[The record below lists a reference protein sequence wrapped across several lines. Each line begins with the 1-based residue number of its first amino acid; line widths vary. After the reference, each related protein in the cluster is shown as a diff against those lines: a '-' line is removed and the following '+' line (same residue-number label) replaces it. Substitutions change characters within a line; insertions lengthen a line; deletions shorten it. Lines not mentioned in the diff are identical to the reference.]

1 MEEFLVTDF
10 LINGSTATD
19 DLQMFDAKDFTME
32 NDYMGLDSTHSS
44 SEVHSASSPFD
55 EDLQMGDAQEWASTL
70 TPQVVRPPSPSRVLA
85 VQTQVN
91 EIVKVK
97 EEDSSPS
104 EPEPKNKKRRRDS
117 DEDVSDAIPEGLAA
131 VFLKREQ
138 LLTISSVEHEA
149 FVQRIANFRDLSDA
163 ELKEV
168 KRQRRLIKN
177 REYAQTSRQK
187 KKVNMGHV
195 KEQVNSLESENDDLK
210 LEVTRMRSRIME
222 LELENASLRVQLS
235 KEQTSSSD
243 DSTDA
248 VVDFDVPTASRTS
261 QFSRSPFSLRPTMAV
276 SVLFVFLFAF
286 GFLFNSPLFNAAFSS
301 SQPLPGSRNIAFHT
315 GRTIFTV
322 EPTSQVSYDP
332 SFSDPNAMHSESSES
347 FTNVSN
353 DLLDACFDAVN
364 NTC

>member
-10 LINGSTATD
+10 LINGSTNVD
-19 DLQMFDAKDFTME
+19 DLQMFDTDFNME
-32 NDYMGLDSTHSS
+32 NDYMGLDTTHSS

-55 EDLQMGDAQEWASTL
+55 EDHQMNDAPEWAST
-70 TPQVVRPPSPSRVLA
+70 TIAPQVVRPPSPNRVLA
-85 VQTQVN
+85 VQTHVN

-97 EEDSSPS
+97 EETVSAQAT
-104 EPEPKNKKRRRDS
+104 EPNNKKRRRDS

-131 VFLKREQ
+131 VFLKRDQ
-138 LLTISSVEHEA
+138 LLTISSAEHEA
-149 FVQRIANFRDLSDA
+149 FVQRIANFRDLSDM

-210 LEVTRMRSRIME
+210 AEVAKMRSRIME

-235 KEQTSSSD
+235 SKEQTSD
-243 DSTDA
+243 DSSDA
-248 VVDFDVPTASRTS
+248 VVDFDIPATQTKAGP
-261 QFSRSPFSLRPTMAV
+261 FGRSPFSLRPTMAV

-286 GFLFNSPLFNAAFSS
+286 GFLFNSPIFNAFT
-301 SQPLPGSRNIAFHT
+301 SQNLPGPRQTIAPYRT
-315 GRTIFTV
+315 GRTIFTA
-322 EPTSQVSYDP
+322 ETSQVSYEP
-332 SFSDPNAMHSESSES
+332 SLSYSMSSPS
-347 FTNVSN
+347 SKAFANYSK
-353 DLLDACFDAVN
+353 DLMDACFDAVVN
-364 NTC
+364 KTL